1 MARVLTTKD
10 AYALMNALV
19 RQATGQAS
27 QAVVNAS
34 DFVSAGETL
43 LQTGTENVMN
53 SLSLVLGRTFAAVRP
68 YTAKLRMIN
77 SINTGVYS
85 HRLRKISY
93 YAQDALPTGYF
104 NTDLYTNLADGY
116 TSGDNG
122 GSSTKSQFE
131 QHQAMPLEVNFGGSS
146 TWQDCITI
154 YEDQMQ
160 QAFNSPESFNE
171 FVNGILTEHGN
182 DIESQKEA
190 WNRMT
195 LLTAMASRYYLES
208 NSITSGCAINLT
220 TEFNNYFGYTP
231 PKTTQEILTT
241 YLKEF
246 LEFMTAK
253 IKEISD
259 RMTERGTAFH
269 DPLQKT
275 VSGVKYHI
283 LRHTPYEKQRIML
296 YAPLLRMA
304 EAMVL
309 PEIFRPEYLDINK
322 QFERVEF
329 WQSNDSDTNRSAI
342 NINSAYL
349 DADGTQH
356 ATGAVNL
363 SYVVGFIFDEDA
375 VMTDFQLEKA
385 LTSPLEA
392 RKGYR
397 NNWLTF
403 AKNAIIDQTENAC
416 LLYMAD

>member
-27 QAVVNAS
+27 QSAVDAS
-34 DFVSAGETL
+34 TFVSAGETVL
-43 LQTGTENVMN
+43 ATGTENTMN
-53 SLSLVLGRTFAAVRP
+53 ALSLVLGRTFAAVRP
-68 YTAKLRMIN
+68 YSAKLRMIN

-93 YAQDALPTGYF
+93 YAKDALPSGYF

-208 NSITSGCAINLT
+208 NSITNGCAINLT
-220 TEFNNYFGYTP
+220 TAFNADMGTSYT
-231 PKTTQEILTT
+231 TAQLQTT

-246 LEFMTAK
+246 LEYMTAK
-253 IKEISD
+253 IKEIMD

-275 VSGVKYHI
+275 VSGVNYHI
-283 LRHTPYEKQRIML
+283 LRHTPYDKQRLML
-296 YAPLLRMA
+296 YAPLLRRA
-304 EAMVL
+304 EAMVI
-309 PEIFRPEYLDINK
+309 P
-322 QFERVEF
+322 
-329 WQSNDSDTNRSAI
+329 
-342 NINSAYL
+342 
-349 DADGTQH
+349 
-356 ATGAVNL
+356 
-363 SYVVGFIFDEDA
+363 
-375 VMTDFQLEKA
+375 
-385 LTSPLEA
+385 
-392 RKGYR
+392 
-397 NNWLTF
+397 
-403 AKNAIIDQTENAC
+403 
-416 LLYMAD
+416 

>member
-27 QAVVNAS
+27 QSAVDAS
-34 DFVSAGETL
+34 TFVSAGETVL
-43 LQTGTENVMN
+43 ATGTENTMN
-53 SLSLVLGRTFAAVRP
+53 ALSLVLGRTFAAVRP
-68 YTAKLRMIN
+68 YSAKLRMIN

-93 YAQDALPTGYF
+93 YAKDALPSGYF

-208 NSITSGCAINLT
+208 NSITNGCAINLT
-220 TEFNNYFGYTP
+220 TAFNADMGTSYT
-231 PKTTQEILTT
+231 TAQLQTT

-246 LEFMTAK
+246 LEYMTAK
-253 IKEISD
+253 IKEIMD

-275 VSGVKYHI
+275 VSGVNYHI
-283 LRHTPYEKQRIML
+283 LRHTPYDKQRVML
-296 YAPLLRMA
+296 YAPLLRRA

-309 PEIFRPEYLDINK
+309 PEIFRPEYLDIEK

-363 SYVVGFIFDEDA
+363 TYVVGFIYDEDA